1 VLEKGLRQAGY
12 EVTAV
17 RDGDEALR
25 AFSDAPFDLVFLDIR
40 MPGTDGLTVLAK
52 LRALAGD
59 AHVIVMT
66 AHGTMETAI
75 QAMQRGAY
83 DYLAKPFDL
92 DEVMLLAERAL
103 AAGRL
108 TQEVAR
114 LKTGL
119 QDVWEFGALI
129 GRHPRMQ
136 DVYKTI
142 GRIAGSDVTVLLRG
156 ESGTGKEL
164 VARAIHHYS
173 RRAGRPFVAVSS
185 AAIPGTLLESEMFG
199 HERGAFTD
207 AKDRKLG
214 RLELAHG
221 GTLYLDEIGDMPLEL
236 QTKLLR
242 ALQERTIER
251 VGGTDPIR
259 IDVRVLAAT
268 NRDLEALMREGRF
281 REDLYYRLDVVTVN
295 LPPLRE
301 RRRDIPLL
309 VEHFLTK
316 YAAGLGGRGVA
327 PEALD
332 RLVGHDWPGNVRELE
347 NVIQRAMVM
356 ATSGVILPE
365 HLPIGPV
372 SAATSVAGDATLEE
386 IIERKLVECVRG
398 LREQAS
404 ANLYALILGLV
415 EKPLLRDLHRAEV
428 RPAHGAE
435 VGELRPVRG
444 QGLVVEL
451 ARRLGVEREV
461 ELVLPA
467 ELEARLRER
476 VVPLAGARMA
486 LGEVGGM
493 SGDLV
498 GDDAVLH
505 VLLVREAEVL
515 LGGDVA
521 EHRGAEP
528 ADHRRA
534 DCRGDVVV
542 ARRHVG
548 RERPERVERRF

>member
-1 VLEKGLRQAGY
+1 MTQSPTPARVLIADDEDGLRWVLEKGLRQAGY

-92 DEVMLLAERAL
+92 DEVLLLAERAL

-119 QDVWEFGALI
+119 QEVWEFGALI

-136 DVYKTI
+136 EVYKTI
-142 GRIAGSDVTVLLRG
+142 GRIAASDVTVLLRG

-185 AAIPGTLLESEMFG
+185 AAIPGTLLESELFG

-207 AKDRKLG
+207 AKERKLG
-214 RLELAHG
+214 KLELAHG
-221 GTLYLDEIGDMPLEL
+221 GTLFLDEIGDMPSEL

-251 VGGTDPIR
+251 VGGQESLR

-268 NRDLEALMREGRF
+268 NRDLETMMREGRF
-281 REDLYYRLDVVTVN
+281 REDLFYRLNVVTVT

-301 RRRDIPLL
+301 RRRDVPLL
-309 VEHFLTK
+309 VEHLLAK
-316 YAAGLGGRGVA
+316 YATELGERGVA

-347 NVIQRAMVM
+347 NVVQRAMVM

-372 SAATSVAGDATLEE
+372 SAAASVAVDASLEE
-386 IIERKLVECVRG
+386 IIERKLLECVRG
-398 LREQAS
+398 LREHSS
-404 ANLYALILGLV
+404 ANLYDLMIGLV
-415 EKPLLRDLHRAEV
+415 EKPLLRAV
-428 RPAHGAE
+428 
-435 VGELRPVRG
+435 
-444 QGLVVEL
+444 
-451 ARRLGVEREV
+451 
-461 ELVLPA
+461 
-467 ELEARLRER
+467 LRETSGNQVR
-476 VVPLAGARMA
+476 AAQI
-486 LGEVGGM
+486 LGINRNT
-493 SGDLV
+493 LRKK
-498 GDDAVLH
+498 LT
-505 VLLVREAEVL
+505 
-515 LGGDVA
+515 
-521 EHRGAEP
+521 EHGIEP
-528 ADHRRA
+528 DSIE
-534 DCRGDVVV
+534 G
-542 ARRHVG
+542 
-548 RERPERVERRF
+548 

>member
-1 VLEKGLRQAGY
+1 MSQPPTARVLIADDEDGLRWVLEKGLRQAGY

-25 AFSDAPFDLVFLDIR
+25 AFSEAPFDLVFLDIR

-52 LRALAGD
+52 LRALASD

-92 DEVMLLAERAL
+92 DEVLLLAERAL

-119 QDVWEFGALI
+119 QEVWEFGALI

-136 DVYKTI
+136 EVYKTI
-142 GRIAGSDVTVLLRG
+142 GRIAASDVTILLRG

-185 AAIPGTLLESEMFG
+185 AAIPGTLLESELFG

-207 AKDRKLG
+207 AKERKLG
-214 RLELAHG
+214 KLELAHG
-221 GTLYLDEIGDMPLEL
+221 GTLFLDEIGDMPPEL

-251 VGGTDPIR
+251 VGGQESLR

-268 NRDLEALMREGRF
+268 NRDLETMMREGRF
-281 REDLYYRLDVVTVN
+281 REDLFYRLNVVTVT

-309 VEHFLTK
+309 VEHLLAK
-316 YAAGLGGRGVA
+316 YAAELGERGVA

-347 NVIQRAMVM
+347 NVVQRAMVM
-356 ATSGVILPE
+356 ATTGVILPE

-372 SAATSVAGDATLEE
+372 SAAASVAIDATLEE
-386 IIERKLVECVRG
+386 IIERKLLECVRG
-398 LREQAS
+398 LREHAS
-404 ANLYALILGLV
+404 ANLYDLMIGLV
-415 EKPLLRDLHRAEV
+415 EKPLLRAV
-428 RPAHGAE
+428 
-435 VGELRPVRG
+435 
-444 QGLVVEL
+444 
-451 ARRLGVEREV
+451 
-461 ELVLPA
+461 
-467 ELEARLRER
+467 LRETGGNQVR
-476 VVPLAGARMA
+476 AAQI
-486 LGEVGGM
+486 LGINRNT
-493 SGDLV
+493 LRKK
-498 GDDAVLH
+498 LT
-505 VLLVREAEVL
+505 
-515 LGGDVA
+515 
-521 EHRGAEP
+521 EHGIDPDTVEP
-528 ADHRRA
+528 
-534 DCRGDVVV
+534 
-542 ARRHVG
+542 
-548 RERPERVERRF
+548 

>member
-1 VLEKGLRQAGY
+1 MTTARVLIADDEDGLRWVLEKGLRQAGY

-17 RDGDEALR
+17 RDGDAALR
-25 AFSDAPFDLVFLDIR
+25 AFDEAPFDLVFLDVR
-40 MPGTDGLTVLAK
+40 MPGVDGLTVLAK
-52 LRALAGD
+52 LRETAPS

-92 DEVMLLAERAL
+92 DEVLLLAERAL

-119 QDVWEFGALI
+119 QEVWEFGALI

-136 DVYKTI
+136 EVYKTI
-142 GRIAGSDVTVLLRG
+142 GRIAASDVTVLLRG

-185 AAIPGTLLESEMFG
+185 AAIPGTLLESELFG

-214 RLELAHG
+214 KLELAHG
-221 GTLYLDEIGDMPLEL
+221 GTLFLDEIGDMPAEL

-251 VGGTDPIR
+251 VGGHESIR

-268 NRDLEALMREGRF
+268 NRDLETMMREGRF
-281 REDLYYRLDVVTVN
+281 REDLFYRLNVVALT

-309 VEHFLTK
+309 VDHFLAK
-316 YAAGLGGRGVA
+316 YASELGERGVA

-332 RLVGHDWPGNVRELE
+332 RLVGHEWPGNVRELE
-347 NVIQRAMVM
+347 NVVQRAMVM

-372 SAATSVAGDATLEE
+372 SAAASVAIDATLEE
-386 IIERKLVECVRG
+386 IIERKLMECVRG
-398 LREQAS
+398 LREHTS
-404 ANLYALILGLV
+404 ANLYDLMIGLV
-415 EKPLLRDLHRAEV
+415 EKPLLRAV
-428 RPAHGAE
+428 
-435 VGELRPVRG
+435 
-444 QGLVVEL
+444 
-451 ARRLGVEREV
+451 
-461 ELVLPA
+461 
-467 ELEARLRER
+467 LRETGGNQVR
-476 VVPLAGARMA
+476 AAQI
-486 LGEVGGM
+486 LGINRNTLRKKLTEHGI
-493 SGDLV
+493 DP
-498 GDDAVLH
+498 DAV
-505 VLLVREAEVL
+505 ES
-515 LGGDVA
+515 
-521 EHRGAEP
+521 
-528 ADHRRA
+528 
-534 DCRGDVVV
+534 
-542 ARRHVG
+542 
-548 RERPERVERRF
+548 